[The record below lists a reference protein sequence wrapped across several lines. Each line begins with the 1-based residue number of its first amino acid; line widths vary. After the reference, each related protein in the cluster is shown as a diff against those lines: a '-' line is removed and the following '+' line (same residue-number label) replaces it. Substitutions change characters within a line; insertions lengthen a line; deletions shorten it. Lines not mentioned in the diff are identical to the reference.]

1 MSSKQMPE
9 EVKPKEIKKEKTFG
23 EMFDFNNM
31 FRVKGK
37 QGLVS
42 VISHTQGCKMAIV
55 CDIYTKGRR
64 AVSVD
69 KMIRLG
75 DCKFAT
81 TDVVKVNT
89 KPNVRLESGVEY
101 NEEDWLS
108 EQKVLNMTDVF
119 NNLMNYA
126 TTSEDYGF
134 EKVSVEDLM
143 PIMVPN
149 YDNSLFRI
157 KKATQLL
164 GWYIEV
170 TLKYSALIDK
180 KVEDGEVQLLTEE
193 KED

>member
-1 MSSKQMPE
+1 MIKMDT
-9 EVKPKEIKKEKTFG
+9 PKTKSFEREKTFG
-23 EMFDFNNM
+23 EMFDFDNM

-42 VISHTQGCKMAIV
+42 VVSHSQGSKMAIV
-55 CDIYTKGRR
+55 CDIYSKGRR

-69 KMIRLG
+69 KMVRLG
-75 DCKFAT
+75 AQSFFTNKGA
-81 TDVVKVNT
+81 
-89 KPNVRLESGVEY
+89 
-101 NEEDWLS
+101 
-108 EQKVLNMTDVF
+108 VLKMTDVF
-119 NNLMNYA
+119 NNLMTYV

-149 YDNSLFRI
+149 YDKDQFKLH
-157 KKATQLL
+157 KATEVL

-170 TLKYSALIDK
+170 TTKYSALIDQ

-193 KED
+193 KK

>member
-1 MSSKQMPE
+1 MSKE
-9 EVKPKEIKKEKTFG
+9 EKPKEKTFG

-37 QGLVS
+37 AGLVS
-42 VISHTQGCKMAIV
+42 VVSHTQGHKMAIV
-55 CDIYTKGRR
+55 CDIYSKGRR

-69 KMIRLG
+69 KMVRLG
-75 DCKFAT
+75 SQSFFT
-81 TDVVKVNT
+81 TKSLEPIVK
-89 KPNVRLESGVEY
+89 L
-101 NEEDWLS
+101 
-108 EQKVLNMTDVF
+108 TDVF
-119 NNLMNYA
+119 NNLMTYV

-149 YDNSLFRI
+149 YDKDQFKLH
-157 KKATQLL
+157 KATEVL

-170 TLKYSALIDK
+170 TTKYSALIDQ

-193 KED
+193 KE